1 MENILNFVVV
11 GTDHRFQENS
21 CELEAILRSLA
32 RSSFVA
38 PLGAF
43 AEEYSERFG
52 IESPAQKL
60 AKEFKI
66 RWFNIDMTT
75 QERSE
80 AGILEAQS
88 NRPGMFQPNVT
99 YRIPS
104 DDIREDAWV
113 EKLVRNASGTS
124 IVVCG
129 YLHFES
135 RARKLR
141 AKGYTVDQRVFLET
155 VPEIRQV

>member
-1 MENILNFVVV
+1 MVNILNFVVV

-21 CELEAILRSLA
+21 PELEAILRSLA
-32 RSSFVA
+32 LSRFIA

-43 AEEYSERFG
+43 AEEYSERIG
-52 IESPAQKL
+52 VESLAQKQ
-60 AKEFKI
+60 AKELQI

-88 NRPGMFQPNVT
+88 NRPGMFQSNVT
-99 YRIPS
+99 FRIPA
-104 DDIREDAWV
+104 DDIRKNAWV
-113 EKLVRNASGTS
+113 EKLIRNAFGTT

-135 RARKLR
+135 LAGKLE
-141 AKGYTVDQRVFLET
+141 AKGYSVDQRVFLET
-155 VPEIRQV
+155 VPEIRQA

>member
-1 MENILNFVVV
+1 MLNFVVV

-21 CELEAILRSLA
+21 PELEAILQTLA
-32 RSSFVA
+32 HSRFIV

-43 AEEYSERFG
+43 AEEYSESIG
-52 IESPAQKL
+52 TESLAQKL
-60 AKEFKI
+60 AKQLQI
-66 RWFNIDMTT
+66 QWFNIDMTP
-75 QERSE
+75 QERFE
-80 AGILEAQS
+80 AGILDAQS
-88 NRPGMFQPNVT
+88 NRPGMFQSNVT

-113 EKLVRNASGTS
+113 EKLVRSAIGTT

-135 RARKLR
+135 LAGKLG
-141 AKGYTVDQRVFLET
+141 AKGYTVDQRIFLET
-155 VPEIRQV
+155 VPEIRQA

>member
-11 GTDHRFQENS
+11 GTDHRFQEKGP
-21 CELEAILRSLA
+21 ELEAILRSLA
-32 RSSFVA
+32 RSRFIAS
-38 PLGAF
+38 LSAF
-43 AEEYSERFG
+43 AEEYSEQIG
-52 IESPAQKL
+52 IESLAQKL
-60 AKEFKI
+60 AKELEI

-113 EKLVRNASGTS
+113 EKLVRNTFGTT

-129 YLHFES
+129 YLHCES
-135 RARKLR
+135 LARKLR

-155 VPEIRQV
+155 VPEIRQA